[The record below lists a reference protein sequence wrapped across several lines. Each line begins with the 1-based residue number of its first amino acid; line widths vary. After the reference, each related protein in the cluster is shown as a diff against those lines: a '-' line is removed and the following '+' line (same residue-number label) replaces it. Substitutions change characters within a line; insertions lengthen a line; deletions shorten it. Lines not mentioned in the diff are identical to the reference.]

1 VDDVEEIE
9 TLQRRWMQAWVE
21 RDAAT
26 LHEVLAPEFTL
37 RSMATDT
44 PLTRDKWLDGALS
57 GRVAA
62 SSVRFDEMNVVV
74 IGDTAV
80 VDSLLTFEAAIEG
93 EDWSKTTH
101 CTDVWVRR
109 DGQWQVVRRHASALV
124 GHSGEMRA

>member
-1 VDDVEEIE
+1 VEDIEEIE

-26 LHEVLAPEFTL
+26 LHEILAPEFTL

-44 PLTRDKWLDGALS
+44 PLTRDKWLEGALS

-74 IGDTAV
+74 IDDTAV

-124 GHSGEMRA
+124 GHAGEMQA

>member
-44 PLTRDKWLDGALS
+44 PLSRDAWLEGALS

-62 SSVRFDEMNVVV
+62 SSVRFDDMKVTV
-74 IGDTAV
+74 IHDTAIV
-80 VDSLLTFEAAIEG
+80 ESMVTFEAAIEG
-93 EDWSKTTH
+93 EEWSKTTY

-109 DGQWQVVRRHASALV
+109 DGQWQVVRRHASPPV
-124 GHSGEMRA
+124 GRAGEMQA